1 MRTNRRPLIRFHR
14 FAGIRQ
20 AYAAGRS
27 ARLNAIAAAA
37 ARSAPASG
45 AEGRGEGGQTPTATA
60 QAVQTR

>member
-1 MRTNRRPLIRFHR
+1 MRTNKRPTIQFRR

-37 ARSAPASG
+37 SVTAPAKPV
-45 AEGRGEGGQTPTATA
+45 EATA

>member
-1 MRTNRRPLIRFHR
+1 MRTRRLSSFRTNLHR

-37 ARSAPASG
+37 AATAPAKPV
-45 AEGRGEGGQTPTATA
+45 EATA